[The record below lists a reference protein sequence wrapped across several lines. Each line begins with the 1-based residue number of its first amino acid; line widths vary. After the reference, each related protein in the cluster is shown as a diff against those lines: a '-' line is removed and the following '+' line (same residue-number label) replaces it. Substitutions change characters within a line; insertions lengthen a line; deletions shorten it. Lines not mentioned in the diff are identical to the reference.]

1 MTLRRLVDLMVDG
14 TILVVCIVVL
24 LVAAK
29 VVEQV
34 GDNEA
39 AAYDPFTQANFPCAE
54 DEALVY
60 APQFGP
66 DRVGCLHVEGG
77 RLAPE
82 VWEQPMLAP
91 IQP

>member
-1 MTLRRLVDLMVDG
+1 MLRRVVDIAVDLA
-14 TILVVCIVVL
+14 LVVTCIVVL

-34 GDNEA
+34 GDDKS
-39 AAYDPFTQANFPCAE
+39 YDPFTQANFPCAE

-82 VWEQPMLAP
+82 VWEVVHP
-91 IQP
+91 